1 MSIFAMSGLGS
12 LNSACLFL
20 FSPMTS
26 PIMKI
31 KHTTHVMS
39 NFLRACVLSWCFKL
53 VSFRLWQWKAC
64 VSRLHSDWVLRYSSS
79 ELSSRLDESFKTEWR
94 NRDRTLRITAEWLIN
109 WVWKTYAESSSESVK
124 VLFCL
129 LSWTFSK
136 FTMETINKKI
146 LPNSKFQINSACNLQ
161 GRLF

>member
-1 MSIFAMSGLGS
+1 
-12 LNSACLFL
+12 
-20 FSPMTS
+20 MTS

-31 KHTTHVMS
+31 KHTAHVMS

-64 VSRLHSDWVLRYSSS
+64 ASCWHSNRVLRYSSS
-79 ELSSRLDESFKTEWR
+79 ELSSKLEERIKTEWR
-94 NRDRTLRITAEWLIN
+94 KRDQSPGITAER
-109 WVWKTYAESSSESVK
+109 VWETYPKSSSESVD

-136 FTMETINKKI
+136 FTMEAINKKI
-146 LPNSKFQINSACNLQ
+146 LPNSKFQITSAWKACDEISRTLKMN
-161 GRLF
+161 